1 MNTIKHITLTD
12 AKAADIERL
21 VFPPL
26 HGNRSRLRRFFRQL
40 QQPGQRTAALLPST
54 RIDLR
59 LSVIE
64 EGDFPILDVEA
75 EPLLPERQAP
85 LIPEAAAHGDVS
97 RAELLD
103 LKTDLPCTSTVDVIL
118 PERFVGNI
126 ATIDIGHDVGD
137 PSFGGGGDDF
147 AVRGWGSHDGK
158 GDNEKLLAAE
168 SGDERF
174 IVFVIHFRNFDAAG
188 QITVAGGA
196 SQGRDGVVTGFQQLF
211 DKMLA

>member
-21 VFPPL
+21 ALPPL
-26 HGNRSRLRRFFRQL
+26 HGNRSRLRRFLRQI

-64 EGDFPILDVEA
+64 EGYFAILDVET
-75 EPLLPERQAP
+75 EPLLPESQAP
-85 LIPEAAAHGDVS
+85 LIPEAAAHSDVS

-103 LKTDLPCTSTVDVIL
+103 LKTDLPCPSTVDVVL

-137 PSFGGGGDDF
+137 PCFGGRGDDF

-158 GDNEKLLAAE
+158 GDDEELLAAE
-168 SGDERF
+168 SEDERF
-174 IVFVIHFRNFDAAG
+174 IIVLVINFCDFDAAG

-196 SQGRDGVVTGFQQLF
+196 SQGRDGVVTGF
-211 DKMLA
+211 